1 MIFLSLKGSLKNLK
15 KRITKRF
22 EKSTFFQD
30 KFGFENGIDITD
42 DNMVLYRKNI
52 VIKNIVFVVNLL
64 YTLIFTI
71 ITLGNPSNTSN
82 ILLTILLLPVT
93 MLVNYFLGKLINK
106 GPNDNLSQTMAMY
119 VSAFYMF
126 LSSVLVYI
134 KLKYGESGDDGANY
148 LSEAGYI
155 LIYISLLMCAF
166 YQNKKMLKNIFI
178 WVLVLITILHFTVT
192 YSLVSLAQNSNIW
205 DTFVTILTGTA
216 LRDILVRTILLVA
229 YMLILYIY
237 VAMTNYMQEE
247 RKKEQAKRRKVQ
259 EDYIKSV
266 QNIFAITLPN
276 IEVTEDDLHE
286 NMILTGMVKK
296 LASLL
301 SLKLE
306 EIDELADYTKL
317 IVNSKFELGIN
328 DEMSIDDRFNSV
340 RKNTDLGE
348 KLIARLELKR
358 KSEDI
363 LRHVLDNASDDD
375 YIKRTRNSLTNIND
389 QIILICEIYISMRS
403 VRRYKKAYNHKNTMA
418 TLEKSF
424 KVYFDSLVFDR
435 FSRFDADF
443 EAIYDEE

>member
-1 MIFLSLKGSLKNLK
+1 MSLKSSLKDLK

-52 VIKNIVFVVNLL
+52 VIKNIVFVVNIL
-64 YTLIFTI
+64 YTIIFAI
-71 ITLGNPSNTSN
+71 STLANPSNTSN

-106 GPNDNLSQTMAMY
+106 GPNDNLSQIMAMY

-134 KLKYGESGDDGANY
+134 KLKYGESSDDGANY
-148 LSEAGYI
+148 LAEAGYI

-178 WVLVLITILHFTVT
+178 WVMVLVTILHFTVT
-192 YSLVSLAQNSNIW
+192 YSLVSLAQNSNVW

-216 LRDILVRTILLVA
+216 FRDILVRTILLGA

-237 VAMTNYMQEE
+237 VSMTNYMQEE

-259 EDYIKSV
+259 EDYINSV
-266 QNIFAITLPN
+266 KNVFAITLPKYE
-276 IEVTEDDLHE
+276 ITEEDKHE
-286 NMILTGMVKK
+286 NLILTSMVRK
-296 LASLL
+296 LSSLL

-306 EIDELADYTKL
+306 EIDELAEYTEL
-317 IVNSKFELGIN
+317 ILKNDFELGITDDQTI
-328 DEMSIDDRFNSV
+328 DERFNQV

-348 KLIARLELKR
+348 KLIARIELKR

-375 YIKRTRNSLTNIND
+375 YIKKTRN
-389 QIILICEIYISMRS
+389 IYFT
-403 VRRYKKAYNHKNTMA
+403 Y
-418 TLEKSF
+418 
-424 KVYFDSLVFDR
+424 
-435 FSRFDADF
+435 
-443 EAIYDEE
+443 

>member
-1 MIFLSLKGSLKNLK
+1 MIFLSLKSSLSNLK

-52 VIKNIVFVVNLL
+52 VIKNIVFLVNIL
-64 YTLIFTI
+64 YTIIFTI

-82 ILLTILLLPVT
+82 ILLTVLLLPVT

-106 GPNDNLSQTMAMY
+106 GPNDNLSQVMAMY

-134 KLKYGESGDDGANY
+134 KLKYGESDDAGGNY

-155 LIYISLLMCAF
+155 LIYVSLLMCAF
-166 YQNKKMLKNIFI
+166 YQNKKMLKNIFL
-178 WVLVLITILHFTVT
+178 WVMVLVTILHFTVT
-192 YSLVSLAQNSNIW
+192 YSLVSLAQNSNVF
-205 DTFVTILTGTA
+205 DTIVTIITGTA
-216 LRDILVRTILLVA
+216 FRDIIVRTILLGA
-229 YMLILYIY
+229 YMLILFIY
-237 VAMTNYMQEE
+237 VSMTNYMQEE

-266 QNIFAITLPN
+266 KNVFDITLPKYD
-276 IEVTEDDLHE
+276 VTDEDRHE
-286 NMILTGMVKK
+286 NLILSSMVRK
-296 LASLL
+296 LSSLL

-306 EIDELADYTKL
+306 EIDELASYTEL
-317 IVNSKFELGIN
+317 ILNNNFELGITEN
-328 DEMSIDDRFNSV
+328 QTIDERFNAV

-348 KLIARLELKR
+348 KLIARIELKR

-375 YIKRTRNSLTNIND
+375 YIKKTRNSLNNIND

-403 VRRYKKAYNHKNTMA
+403 VRRYKKAYNHKNTMM

>member
-216 LRDILVRTILLVA
+216 
-229 YMLILYIY
+229 ILYIY
-237 VAMTNYMQEE
+237 VAMTNYMQDE

-266 QNIFAITLPN
+266 QTIFAITLPN

-375 YIKRTRNSLTNIND
+375 YIKKTRNSLTNIND

>member
-1 MIFLSLKGSLKNLK
+1 MSLKSSLSNFK
-15 KRITKRF
+15 KRIHKRF

-52 VIKNIVFVVNLL
+52 VIKNIVFVVNIL
-64 YTLIFTI
+64 YTIIFTI

-106 GPNDNLSQTMAMY
+106 GPNDNLSQIMAMY

-134 KLKYGESGDDGANY
+134 KLKYGEADGSGGNY

-166 YQNKKMLKNIFI
+166 YQNKKMLTNIFI
-178 WVLVLITILHFTVT
+178 WVMVLVTILHFTVT
-192 YSLVSLAQNSNIW
+192 YSLVRLANQSNFI
-205 DTFVTILTGTA
+205 DTIVTIFTGTA
-216 LRDILVRTILLVA
+216 FRDIIVRTILLAA
-229 YMLILYIY
+229 YMLILFIY
-237 VAMTNYMQEE
+237 VSMTNYMQEE

-259 EDYIKSV
+259 DDYIKSIKTV
-266 QNIFAITLPN
+266 FDITLPKYE
-276 IEVTEDDLHE
+276 ITEEDRHE
-286 NMILTGMVKK
+286 NLILTSMVRK

-301 SLKLE
+301 SLKPD
-306 EIDELADYTKL
+306 EIEDLANYTEL
-317 IVNSKFELGIN
+317 IVNSNFELGITEDQTI
-328 DEMSIDDRFNSV
+328 DERFNQV

-375 YIKRTRNSLTNIND
+375 YIKKTRNTLTNIND

-403 VRRYKKAYNHKNTMA
+403 VRRYKKAYNHKNTMM

>member
-1 MIFLSLKGSLKNLK
+1 MIFLSLKSSLSNLK

-52 VIKNIVFVVNLL
+52 VIKNIVFLVNIL
-64 YTLIFTI
+64 YTIIFTI

-82 ILLTILLLPVT
+82 ILLTVLLLPVT

-106 GPNDNLSQTMAMY
+106 GPNDNLSQVMAMY

-134 KLKYGESGDDGANY
+134 KLKYGESDDAGGNY

-155 LIYISLLMCAF
+155 LIYVSLLMCAF
-166 YQNKKMLKNIFI
+166 YQNKKMLKNIFL
-178 WVLVLITILHFTVT
+178 WVMVLVTILHFTVT
-192 YSLVSLAQNSNIW
+192 YSLVSLAQNSNVF
-205 DTFVTILTGTA
+205 DTIVTIITGTA
-216 LRDILVRTILLVA
+216 FRDIIVRTILLGA
-229 YMLILYIY
+229 YMLILFIY
-237 VAMTNYMQEE
+237 VSMTNYMQEE

-266 QNIFAITLPN
+266 KNVFDITLPKY
-276 IEVTEDDLHE
+276 EVTDEDRHE
-286 NMILTGMVKK
+286 NLILSSMVRK
-296 LASLL
+296 LSSLL

-306 EIDELADYTKL
+306 EIDELASYTEL
-317 IVNSKFELGIN
+317 ILNNNFELGITEN
-328 DEMSIDDRFNSV
+328 QTIDERFNAV

-348 KLIARLELKR
+348 KLIARIELKR

-375 YIKRTRNSLTNIND
+375 YIKKTRNSLNNIND

-403 VRRYKKAYNHKNTMA
+403 VRRYKKAYNHKNTMM

>member
-1 MIFLSLKGSLKNLK
+1 
-15 KRITKRF
+15 
-22 EKSTFFQD
+22 
-30 KFGFENGIDITD
+30 
-42 DNMVLYRKNI
+42 
-52 VIKNIVFVVNLL
+52 
-64 YTLIFTI
+64 
-71 ITLGNPSNTSN
+71 
-82 ILLTILLLPVT
+82 
-93 MLVNYFLGKLINK
+93 
-106 GPNDNLSQTMAMY
+106 
-119 VSAFYMF
+119 
-126 LSSVLVYI
+126 
-134 KLKYGESGDDGANY
+134 
-148 LSEAGYI
+148 
-155 LIYISLLMCAF
+155 
-166 YQNKKMLKNIFI
+166 
-178 WVLVLITILHFTVT
+178 
-192 YSLVSLAQNSNIW
+192 
-205 DTFVTILTGTA
+205 
-216 LRDILVRTILLVA
+216 
-229 YMLILYIY
+229 
-237 VAMTNYMQEE
+237 MQEE

-317 IVNSKFELGIN
+317 IVNTKFELGIN

>member
-134 KLKYGESGDDGANY
+134 KLKYGESGDDGSNY

-247 RKKEQAKRRKVQ
+247 RKKRRK
-259 EDYIKSV
+259 
-266 QNIFAITLPN
+266 
-276 IEVTEDDLHE
+276 
-286 NMILTGMVKK
+286 
-296 LASLL
+296 
-301 SLKLE
+301 
-306 EIDELADYTKL
+306 
-317 IVNSKFELGIN
+317 
-328 DEMSIDDRFNSV
+328 
-340 RKNTDLGE
+340 
-348 KLIARLELKR
+348 
-358 KSEDI
+358 
-363 LRHVLDNASDDD
+363 
-375 YIKRTRNSLTNIND
+375 
-389 QIILICEIYISMRS
+389 
-403 VRRYKKAYNHKNTMA
+403 
-418 TLEKSF
+418 
-424 KVYFDSLVFDR
+424 
-435 FSRFDADF
+435 
-443 EAIYDEE
+443 

>member
-1 MIFLSLKGSLKNLK
+1 MIFLSLKSSLSNLK

-52 VIKNIVFVVNLL
+52 VIKNIVFLVNIL
-64 YTLIFTI
+64 YTIIFTI

-82 ILLTILLLPVT
+82 ILLTVLLLPVT

-106 GPNDNLSQTMAMY
+106 GPNDNLSQYIAMY

-134 KLKYGESGDDGANY
+134 KLKYGEADDVGGNY

-166 YQNKKMLKNIFI
+166 YQNKKMLKNIFL
-178 WVLVLITILHFTVT
+178 WVMVLVTILHFTVT
-192 YSLVSLAQNSNIW
+192 YSLVSLAQNSNVF
-205 DTFVTILTGTA
+205 DTIVTIITGTA
-216 LRDILVRTILLVA
+216 FRDIIVRTILLGA
-229 YMLILYIY
+229 YMLILFIY
-237 VAMTNYMQEE
+237 VSMTNYMQEE

-266 QNIFAITLPN
+266 KNVFDITLPKY
-276 IEVTEDDLHE
+276 EVTDEDRHE
-286 NMILTGMVKK
+286 NLILSSMVRK
-296 LASLL
+296 LSSLL

-306 EIDELADYTKL
+306 EIDELASYTEL
-317 IVNSKFELGIN
+317 ILNNNFELGITEN
-328 DEMSIDDRFNSV
+328 QTIDERFNAV

-348 KLIARLELKR
+348 KLIARIELKR

-375 YIKRTRNSLTNIND
+375 YIKKTRNSLNNIND

-403 VRRYKKAYNHKNTMA
+403 VRRYKKAYNHKNTMM

>member
-134 KLKYGESGDDGANY
+134 KLKYGESGDDGSNY

-306 EIDELADYTKL
+306 EIDELADYTRL

-340 RKNTDLGE
+340 RK
-348 KLIARLELKR
+348 
-358 KSEDI
+358 
-363 LRHVLDNASDDD
+363 
-375 YIKRTRNSLTNIND
+375 
-389 QIILICEIYISMRS
+389 ILI
-403 VRRYKKAYNHKNTMA
+403 
-418 TLEKSF
+418 
-424 KVYFDSLVFDR
+424 
-435 FSRFDADF
+435 
-443 EAIYDEE
+443 